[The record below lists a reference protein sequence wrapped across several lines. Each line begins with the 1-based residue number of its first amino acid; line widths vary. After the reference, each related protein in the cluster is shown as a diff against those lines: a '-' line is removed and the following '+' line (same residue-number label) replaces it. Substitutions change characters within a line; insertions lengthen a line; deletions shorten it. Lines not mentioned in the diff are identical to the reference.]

1 MPFPREKGLENGQ
14 GDRWREREERLSKF
28 NDSYARPRRWR
39 GENAKLGSLRGGLS
53 LDREI

>member
-1 MPFPREKGLENGQ
+1 MPFPREKGLEKREI
-14 GDRWREREERLSKF
+14 DREREERLSKF
-28 NDSYARPRRWR
+28 NDSYARLRRWR